1 MDQAVWD
8 EIYAERNWSGAVNGA
23 LAVEAADL
31 EPGRVLDVGSGEGGD
46 ALWLA
51 ARGWRVTA
59 TDISPVALER
69 AAASVTAEHG
79 DRIEWVHVDL
89 TAEVPEPGG
98 YDLVSLMYFP
108 LLRSQGLTAV
118 RGLTDAVAPGG
129 LFLMVAHD
137 LGAPADQPAAGHGHG
152 HNHNHNHGAPA
163 GIGAD
168 GGTTPSRQWRGPDPG
183 EFLRPEEFAAT
194 LDEGWQVETLETRP
208 RVVPTS
214 GAGVGHV
221 DDVVLRARRTA

>member
-1 MDQAVWD
+1 MDQAMWD

-23 LAVEAADL
+23 LAVEAAGL
-31 EPGRVLDVGSGEGGD
+31 EPGRALDVGSGEGGD

-89 TAEVPEPGG
+89 TAEAPEPGG

-108 LLRSQGLTAV
+108 LLRSQGPTAM
-118 RGLTDAVAPGG
+118 RALTDAVAPGG
-129 LFLMVAHD
+129 LFLMVGHD
-137 LGAPADQPAAGHGHG
+137 LGAPADQPAAGPGHGHG
-152 HNHNHNHGAPA
+152 HNHDHDAPA
-163 GIGAD
+163 GADPD
-168 GGTTPSRQWRGPDPG
+168 GGSPSRQWRGPDPS

-194 LDEGWQVETLETRP
+194 LGEGWQVETLETRP

>member
-1 MDQAVWD
+1 MDQAMWD
-8 EIYAERNWSGAVNGA
+8 GIYAERIWSGAVNGA
-23 LAVEAADL
+23 LAIEVSDL
-31 EPGRVLDVGSGEGGD
+31 EPGRALDVGSGEGGD

-69 AAASVTAEHG
+69 AAAAVTTEHG
-79 DRIEWVHVDL
+79 DRIEWVHGDL
-89 TAEVPEPGG
+89 TVAPPEPGG

-108 LLRSQGLTAV
+108 MLRSQGPTAV

-137 LGAPADQPAAGHGHG
+137 LTAPADRAAAGHGQGHG
-152 HNHNHNHGAPA
+152 HDHQHRQHPEAGPEGDLPA
-163 GIGAD
+163 G
-168 GGTTPSRQWRGPDPG
+168 WRGPDPS
-183 EFLRPEEFAAT
+183 EFLRPEEVAAT
-194 LDEGWQVETLETRP
+194 LGDGWQVETLEIRP
-208 RVVPTS
+208 RLVPTS
-214 GAGVGHV
+214 GAGAGHV